1 MASWASES
9 KNYVQYLATYNCMT
23 SIWLYWSFWSRG
35 DRIRSTCG
43 TFTIF
48 AREGTCLFSQLSH
61 LFVDNVATNH
71 RLPLGS
77 WSNQDEDV
85 NKNFANLHIW
95 HSKTIVSHAFH
106 VHFSCLNISQ
116 TFSFSK
122 FSRPKMTS
130 FVDDVSIWWQ
140 MFNFWSAGS
149 NLIPKKLKH
158 TQQA

>member
-48 AREGTCLFSQLSH
+48 VREGTCLFIQLSH
-61 LFVDNVATNH
+61 LIVDNVATNH

-95 HSKTIVSHAFH
+95 HSKTIVSHAFY

-116 TFSFSK
+116 TFWFSK

-130 FVDDVSIWWQ
+130 FAVSWMTWAYDDKCSI
-140 MFNFWSAGS
+140 SEA
-149 NLIPKKLKH
+149 LVPI
-158 TQQA
+158 